1 MITDEMKC
9 TIHGTEREYIMITK
23 KGLIGKYLVA
33 ADERNA
39 LEEGTLTEEETAG
52 YWLYEASHNPRG
64 EFNDFLK
71 IHDILLSEDKFYSKV
86 NDLIK
91 EVGI

>member
-1 MITDEMKC
+1 MA
-9 TIHGTEREYIMITK
+9 
-23 KGLIGKYLVA
+23 VA
-33 ADERNA
+33 ERNA

-64 EFNDFLK
+64 EFNYMLK
-71 IHDILLSEDKFYSKV
+71 VHDTILSEDKFYSKV
-86 NDLIK
+86 NDLLK